1 MAGLGLSV
9 LLLDVTQTASGAD
22 LAREFGLKKVGGR
35 PALGKYLSQVWDR
48 RHFAISLARGKAYT
62 QNQGGYL
69 GQLWILLTPLLWAAL
84 YFSVF
89 GLLIPVVHRGIDNFA
104 TFLVTGLFIIRF
116 MSGAMTHAA
125 TSIEKNNNLIAS
137 LQFPRALIPI
147 SSAMADFLTL
157 LPAIVVLLAVA
168 LITGEPVR
176 WQILLLA
183 PAVVL
188 AYVFATGLAF
198 FSARV
203 VAEVSDLQNLTP
215 FINRSLFY
223 VSGVFF
229 SIDRYG
235 HGWFGTTMK
244 HQPFAVYLELGRG
257 SLLHRFPVDPVMWG
271 WGVFW
276 AVITCGLGFVYFW
289 RAEAKYGR
297 G

>member
-1 MAGLGLSV
+1 LSV
-9 LLLDVTQTASGAD
+9 LLLIVTNPAHGAA
-22 LAREFGLKKVGGR
+22 LAYEYGLKKVGGR
-35 PALGKYLSQVWDR
+35 PRLGKYLTQVWDR
-48 RHFAISLARGKAYT
+48 RHFAISLARGKAYSR
-62 QNQGGYL
+62 NQGNYL
-69 GQLWILLTPLLWAAL
+69 GQLWAVLTPLLWAAL

-89 GLLIPVVHRGIDNFA
+89 GLLLTINRGIDNFA
-104 TFLVTGLFIIRF
+104 TFLVTGLFLIRF

-125 TSIEKNNNLIAS
+125 SSIEKNSNLISS

-157 LPAIVVLLAVA
+157 LPSIAVLLVIA
-168 LITGEPVR
+168 LITGEPIR

-198 FSARV
+198 FSARL

-215 FINRSLFY
+215 FINRLLFY
-223 VSGVFF
+223 VSGVLF

-235 HGWFGTTMK
+235 NGWFGTSMK

-257 SLLHRFPVDPVMWG
+257 SLLHTFPVDPVMWV

-276 AVITCGLGFVYFW
+276 AVATCGLGFIYFW